1 MFRRLNTPP
10 TLKYSV
16 LAVLLATAATGCAE
30 SSQQTPRE
38 TVASEKQQL
47 YAYPVEVLGLG
58 KYLVSH
64 LEFDH
69 ILQCNG
75 PRLEVHAMNGAL
87 LSNGKTTDCVGGL
100 LSAEAVIHLEYSGL
114 RTPDITT

>member
-1 MFRRLNTPP
+1 MFRRFNTPP
-10 TLKYSV
+10 ALKNSV
-16 LAVLLATAATGCAE
+16 MAVLLATALTGCAE

-47 YAYPVEVLGLG
+47 SAYPVDVLGLG

-69 ILQCNG
+69 TLQCNG
-75 PRLEVHAMNGAL
+75 PRLEDRAMDGEL
-87 LSNGKTTDCVGGL
+87 ISNDETTDCVGGI
-100 LSAEAVIHLEYSGL
+100 LSAQAVILLKYSGS
-114 RTPDITT
+114 RTSDTTT